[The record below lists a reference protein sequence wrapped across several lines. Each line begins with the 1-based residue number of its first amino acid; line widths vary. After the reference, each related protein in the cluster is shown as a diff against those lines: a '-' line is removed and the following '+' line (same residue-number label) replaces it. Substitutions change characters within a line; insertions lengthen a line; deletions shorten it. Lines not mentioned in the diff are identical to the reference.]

1 MIIFRYLGKQVMV
14 SMLAV
19 TLVLLLI
26 FMSGRFIKYLAKAAA
41 GGISPDILLAIMVY
55 RLPGFL
61 ELILPLGFFIGIL
74 MAYGRMY
81 LESEMT
87 VLHACGY
94 SQRRLVITSLFF
106 SVFIAL
112 LVGAMSLFISPW
124 GMQNVDRLLLEQS
137 KKTEFEMLLPGR
149 FQPFESIKSVVYT
162 ESISSD
168 KKTMRNVF
176 IAARS
181 GDQDLVNLIYAE
193 SGIQRIEPGGER
205 YLILQNGTRYL
216 GKPGELNYQSI
227 SFSQYGMRIEEVDVE
242 AASLDREAMS
252 SADLWYEHDLESKS
266 LLQWRISLPL
276 LLPIMTLLAVSI
288 SRVNPRQ
295 GRFAHLFPA
304 MLVYVAY
311 LGLLIVA
318 RKSLAKGELPEWL
331 GLWGV
336 HFLFLV
342 IALLL
347 LQKERLIS
355 YLRQVIDRKSD
366 YAKA

>member
-1 MIIFRYLGKQVMV
+1 MV

-19 TLVLLLI
+19 TLILLLI

-41 GGISPDILLAIMVY
+41 GGISPEILLAIMAY

-94 SQRRLVITSLFF
+94 SQRRLVFTSLLF
-106 SVFIAL
+106 SLVVAL

-149 FQPFESIKSVVYT
+149 FQPFESLNSVVYA
-162 ESISSD
+162 ESISDD
-168 KKTMRNVF
+168 KKTMHNVF
-176 IAARS
+176 ISART
-181 GDQDLVNLIYAE
+181 GEDDLTNLIYAE
-193 SGIQRIEPGGER
+193 SGIQRIEPGGDR
-205 YLILQNGTRYL
+205 YLLLQDGTRYL
-216 GKPGELNYQSI
+216 GQPGELNYQSI
-227 SFSQYGMRIEEVDVE
+227 SFSQYGMKIEESSVE
-242 AASLDREAMS
+242 ASSMDREAMPS
-252 SADLWYEHDLESKS
+252 TELWFENDLESIS

-318 RKSLAKGELPEWL
+318 RKSLAKGQLPEWL
-331 GLWGV
+331 GLWVV
-336 HFLFLV
+336 HVLFLG
-342 IALLL
+342 ISLLL
-347 LQKERLIS
+347 LQKEKLITALGKL
-355 YLRQVIDRKSD
+355 LRRKSS
-366 YAKA
+366 YA

>member
-41 GGISPDILLAIMVY
+41 GGISPDILLAIMAY

-61 ELILPLGFFIGIL
+61 ELILPLGFFLGIL

-94 SQRRLVITSLFF
+94 SQRRLVYTSLLF
-106 SVFIAL
+106 SGFIAL

-149 FQPFESIKSVVYT
+149 FQPFESLQSVVYT
-162 ESISSD
+162 ESISDD
-168 KKTMRNVF
+168 KRTMRNVF
-176 IAARS
+176 IAARTRNE
-181 GDQDLVNLIYAE
+181 DLVNLIYAE
-193 SGIQRIEPGGER
+193 SGIQRIEANGER

-216 GKPGELNYQSI
+216 GRPGELDYQSI
-227 SFSQYGMRIEEVDVE
+227 AFSQYGMRIEEVDVE
-242 AASLDREAMS
+242 ASSLDREAMS
-252 SADLWYEHDLESKS
+252 SKTLWQENDLESKS

-276 LLPIMTLLAVSI
+276 LLPIMTLLAVSM

-318 RKSLAKGELPEWL
+318 RKSLAKGDLPEWF

-336 HFLFLV
+336 HLLFLV
-342 IALLL
+342 ISLLL
-347 LQKERLIS
+347 LQKEQLIKS
-355 YLRQVIDRKSD
+355 FKHFIARKSD